1 MFEHFDR
8 DVGGRSLSIEMGRL
22 ARQANG
28 AVTVRYG
35 ETVVLVTACASPE
48 PREGIDFVPLTIDFE
63 ERLYAAGKIPGG
75 FFRREGR
82 PTQDAIL
89 TMRLT
94 DRPLRPLF
102 PKGYRHETQ
111 VIVTVLSAD
120 RENDPDLLSIIG
132 ASAALGISDIPFN
145 GPVGVTR
152 VGYSN
157 GEFII
162 NPTFTQLATSRLDL
176 VVAGTKDAV
185 IMVEAGVAQVPE
197 DVVIEALRLGQAVN
211 QDLAE
216 FQGEIIR
223 VHGKPKLAFEPP
235 QPNRELESAVAAI
248 LKDGLGETLAQA
260 SKSEREGGLDQLR
273 RQVVEAL
280 KDAYPE
286 GVILAAIEG
295 QIKSFVRSR
304 ILEQGRRPDGRGL
317 TDIRPISSEVGILPR
332 THGSG
337 LFTRGETQV
346 LTIATLGSLG
356 EVQKLDGISPEET
369 RRFMHHYN
377 MPPFSNGEV
386 KRIGTP
392 GRREIG
398 HGALVERAL
407 APVIPNEAEFPY
419 TIRLVSEVL
428 SSNGS
433 TSMASVC
440 GSSLSLMDAGVP
452 IKAPVAGA
460 AMGLVLGEGGKHA
473 ILTDIIGMEDFLG
486 DMDFKVAG
494 TAQGIT
500 ALQMDMKVKGITYDI
515 IVKALEQAR
524 TARLFILDRMKEAI
538 AAPRPQL
545 NKYAPRMIR
554 LSVDPDKIRTVI
566 GPGGKTI
573 RSIIQQYGVTVDV
586 EDDGTVVVGAIS
598 EESAKGAIKTIEDL
612 TRDVEVGSIYT
623 GKVTRLMNFGAFVE
637 ILPGKEGLV
646 HVSELA
652 EFQVA
657 NPEEVV
663 KVGDE
668 VMVMVIEIDRMG
680 RVNLS
685 RRAVLE
691 GRTSPPTDRVGA
703 GDRGPQGGPP
713 PRRFEERRPGPPGEG
728 RFDRERRPGGPYR
741 PQGRGGPPG
750 GFGGR
755 PQPRG

>member
-1 MFEHFDR
+1 M
-8 DVGGRSLSIEMGRL
+8 
-22 ARQANG
+22 
-28 AVTVRYG
+28 
-35 ETVVLVTACASPE
+35 
-48 PREGIDFVPLTIDFE
+48 
-63 ERLYAAGKIPGG
+63 
-75 FFRREGR
+75 
-82 PTQDAIL
+82 
-89 TMRLT
+89 
-94 DRPLRPLF
+94 
-102 PKGYRHETQ
+102 
-111 VIVTVLSAD
+111 
-120 RENDPDLLSIIG
+120 
-132 ASAALGISDIPFN
+132 
-145 GPVGVTR
+145 
-152 VGYSN
+152 
-157 GEFII
+157 
-162 NPTFTQLATSRLDL
+162 
-176 VVAGTKDAV
+176 
-185 IMVEAGVAQVPE
+185 
-197 DVVIEALRLGQAVN
+197 N

-235 QPNRELESAVAAI
+235 QPNRELEGAVAAI

>member
-8 DVGGRSLSIEMGRL
+8 DVGGRSLSIEMGRV